1 MILAAVRLVRCIGWA
16 VLLASVGVV
25 FEILLVQAAGG
36 PVEGQSI
43 WPTARLWRYYGT
55 SLAMAGG
62 ATVLSLILAIPAV
75 VTFAQIRTDWQRRIL
90 AGLVL
95 LPLVTMPSVFAYAWV
110 LLSTRPNSAIAALL
124 HAIGW
129 NSPNAPPYQAAW
141 VLATWLWPIPALVL
155 TAAFNHT
162 GRSAYHLALVDAAPI
177 PAFVRGALPAMR
189 APLLAAAAIT
199 FILAANDPTIA
210 PLVGAMEVWSVEMLA
225 TASIAVKYSRPV
237 GYLFWSAWPMLAT
250 IALIAIAA
258 MPGLRQMANWA
269 DEPVAEANT
278 PAGGRREWIWALAC
292 AIAAAVVALPIVV
305 FCMEMATGR
314 VAASQSIATAYQTL
328 KRDGLASLS
337 AAALS
342 GIAAVAIA
350 TALVGDAA
358 LTRRRRIAGRIASAF
373 VFAAAVV
380 PPELIGA
387 ALVSFY
393 SRIGHPLGRIVYDE
407 TACVW
412 AAAMVARFAFLP
424 VCIARLMNRRTRDD
438 QIAQARTDGAAPID
452 IIARIRLPVLAG
464 GLAVGGLVVACLSF
478 SEVGATILVQP
489 PQYFG
494 GSLAVQVDSQMHYG
508 RQDETVATSLLM
520 MIPAFMVAV
529 FLPLRLR
536 HSRVSA
542 YRRLGVLALLLLA
555 GCSPH
560 PSQAGRVDAVFGGPG
575 LSPGEFSYPR
585 ALAVSPNDGC
595 LFIVDKTARIQ
606 RFSPTGEYQLQWRMP
621 EWINGK
627 PTSLFVDRVD
637 HVWVADTHYARIMVF
652 DRDGKELLRFGKRG
666 EGPGEFTF
674 PCAIAIDHEG
684 VVFVGEFGGH
694 DRISK
699 FTQDGTF
706 IASFADQR
714 SGPAWVERP
723 TGLIFDET
731 DVLWVADSCHHRICR
746 FSRDGKLLS
755 TFGEPGDGP
764 GQLNYPY
771 GLAMESR
778 GTVLV
783 ADRGNNR
790 IVRFDRNGRFL
801 GSWGTPGRDV
811 GQLAQPWNVA
821 VASTGRIYALDS
833 WNNRVQ
839 IVDW

>member
-1 MILAAVRLVRCIGWA
+1 MILVAVRLVRCVGWA
-16 VLLASVGVV
+16 ALLASVGVV
-25 FEILLVQAAGG
+25 FGILLLQIVGG
-36 PVEGQSI
+36 PVEGQAI
-43 WPTARLWRYYGT
+43 WPTARLWRYYET
-55 SLAMAGG
+55 SLAMAAG
-62 ATVLSLILAIPAV
+62 ATMLSLILAMPAV
-75 VTFAQIRTDWQRRIL
+75 VAFAQIRTDWQRRIL

-110 LLSTRPNSAIAALL
+110 LLSTRPNSAIAAFL

-129 NSPNAPPYQAAW
+129 NSPGAPPFQAAW
-141 VLATWLWPIPALVL
+141 VLATWLWPIPAMVL

-162 GRSAYHLALVDAAPI
+162 GRSAYHLALVDASPFS
-177 PAFVRGALPAMR
+177 AFVKGALPAMR
-189 APLLAAAAIT
+189 APLMAAAAIT

-225 TASIAVKYSRPV
+225 TASIAAKYSRPV
-237 GYLFWSAWPMLAT
+237 GYLLWMAWPMLAT
-250 IALIAIAA
+250 IALIAVAA
-258 MPGLRQMANWA
+258 IPGLRQMANWA
-269 DEPVAEANT
+269 DEPVSEVNAA
-278 PAGGRREWIWALAC
+278 AGGRRIWIWTVAC
-292 AIAAAVVALPIVV
+292 AIAAVIVVLPIVV
-305 FCMEMATGR
+305 FCTELAGGR
-314 VAASQSIATAYQTL
+314 VAASQSIATAYKTL
-328 KRDGLASLS
+328 KRDGLASFIAVVL
-337 AAALS
+337 A
-342 GIAAVAIA
+342 GFAAVAIA
-350 TALVGDAA
+350 TALVDDAA
-358 LTRRRRIAGRIASAF
+358 QTRWRRIAGRLATALVIG
-373 VFAAAVV
+373 AAVL
-380 PPELIGA
+380 PPELIGI

-393 SRIGHPLGRIVYDE
+393 SRIGHPVGRFVYDQ

-412 AAAMVARFAFLP
+412 AAAMVARFGFLP
-424 VCIARLMNRRTRDD
+424 VCIARLMNRRTRDE
-438 QIAQARTDGAAPID
+438 QVAQARTDGAAPID

-464 GLAVGGLVVACLSF
+464 GLAVAGLVVACLSF

-508 RQDETVATSLLM
+508 RQDETIASSLM
-520 MIPAFMVAV
+520 MMLPAIAV
-529 FLPLRLR
+529 VCFFPWRLR
-536 HSRVSA
+536 F
-542 YRRLGVLALLLLA
+542 RRAAMMVLCLWMLA
-555 GCSPH
+555 GCTHH
-560 PSQAGRVDAVFGGPG
+560 PSQQGRVDAVFGGPG

-606 RFSPTGEYQLQWRMP
+606 RFSQTGEYQHQWRMP
-621 EWINGK
+621 EWVNGK
-627 PTSLFVDRVD
+627 PTSLFVDHSD

-652 DRDGKELLRFGKRG
+652 DRDGKELLRFGKHG

-674 PCAIAIDHEG
+674 PCAIAIDREG
-684 VVFVGEFGGH
+684 VVYVGEFGGN

-699 FTQDGTF
+699 FTPDGRF
-706 IASFADQR
+706 MASFADKT

-723 TGLIFDET
+723 TGLVFDET
-731 DVLWVADSCHHRICR
+731 DVLWLADSCHHRICR
-746 FSRDGKLLS
+746 YSRDGKLLS

-771 GLAMESR
+771 GLALESQ
-778 GTVLV
+778 GTILV

-790 IVRFDRNGRFL
+790 IVRFDRNGKYL

-821 VASTGRIYALDS
+821 VAPTGRIYALDS